1 MSGGYTPGVTSATGT
16 SPPPSAVRRRTP
28 TQVRSRERVERI
40 LDAASQIVLEQGL
53 EALSTREMARVAE
66 VPVASLYQY
75 FSDKDA
81 VLLAICE
88 RDMAEMDDQV
98 ATDLAELDEL
108 SLPTLVR
115 TAMGA
120 FVKVY
125 HRRPAFMQI
134 WMRGRTNPAVH
145 ELGRH
150 HNQRTA
156 DALLAFARESELIEQ
171 GDLTD
176 AQMARVAELAVETG
190 DRAFQLAFEDDPHG
204 DPFLLDQAVRVV
216 TGYLVGFATP
226 AGRKGG
232 AS

>member
-1 MSGGYTPGVTSATGT
+1 VFGGYTPRVPSATGT
-16 SPPPSAVRRRTP
+16 SAPASAVRRRTP

-53 EALSTREMARVAE
+53 EALSTREMARVAD

-88 RDMAEMDDQV
+88 RDMAEMDQQV
-98 ATDLAELDEL
+98 ATDLAALDDL
-108 SLPTLVR
+108 SLPALVE

-145 ELGRH
+145 ELGRR

-156 DALLAFARESELIEQ
+156 DSLLTFAREAGLIDA
-171 GDLTD
+171 GGLTD
-176 AQMARVAELAVETG
+176 AQMAKVAELAVETG
-190 DRAFQLAFEDDPHG
+190 DRAFQLAFEEDPHG
-204 DPFLLDQAVRVV
+204 DRFLLDQAVRVV
-216 TGYLVGFATP
+216 TGYLVGFAP
-226 AGRKGG
+226 AARTE
-232 AS
+232 AVR